1 MLLFE
6 NTGALEMEFLRTFGA
21 SVKNSD
27 NPIGFFGTGLK
38 YAIAVILRNK
48 GSIKIFSGLDEYNFT
63 VEEKILRGQ
72 PFEIVTMNGHTLGF
86 TTELGKTWEMWM
98 AYRELY
104 CNLLDEKGSLIHS
117 LKGMENGEENKT
129 KIYIEGLDQIYYDH
143 NKYFLDGTYDAL
155 SDGIEISNRPND
167 YQYYR
172 NVRVHN
178 EPSALTYN
186 YIKEVALTEDRTI
199 KYTST
204 LDNIAGSIVRLKD
217 KKLLKAALSAKEG
230 KLEHKF
236 NYKYCSGH
244 TEEFFEVTKSLGFDA
259 NFSAQAV
266 LAGKTSY
273 SDVPCAELTQ
283 REQEIFNKAVRTI
296 DSLNL
301 GFTKDPNYLF
311 IHGFPGERNK
321 LAEVVDDRVV
331 ISKDAFNS
339 DFTATLFEELVHL
352 NKGYYDC
359 SRDLQ
364 TYLFQMVI
372 KLAEE
377 NLIKLRG
384 TI

>member
-6 NTGALEMEFLRTFGA
+6 NIGVMEMEFLRTFGA
-21 SVKNSD
+21 SVKNTE

-63 VEEKILRGQ
+63 LEKKILRDQ
-72 PFEIVTMNGHTLGF
+72 PFEIVTMNSSSLGF
-86 TTELGKTWEMWM
+86 TSELGKTWEPWM

-104 CNLLDEKGSLIHS
+104 CNLLDEKGSLMHS
-117 LKGMENGEENKT
+117 LAGFENGEENKT
-129 KIYIEGLDQIYYDH
+129 KIYVEGLDQIYYDR
-143 NKYFLDGTYDAL
+143 NKYFLDGTHDAL
-155 SDGIEISNRPND
+155 SEGVEISNRPNQC
-167 YQYYR
+167 QYYR
-172 NVRVHN
+172 NVRIN
-178 EPSALTYN
+178 CEPSVLTYN
-186 YIKEVALTEDRTI
+186 FIKEVALTEDRTI
-199 KYTST
+199 KYTSS
-204 LDNIAGSIVRLKD
+204 LENIAGSIVRLKD

-230 KLEHKF
+230 TLEHKF
-236 NYKYCSGH
+236 NYKYFSGH
-244 TEEFFEVTKSLGFDA
+244 TEEFYEVTKSLGSDA

-266 LAGKTSY
+266 LAAKTSY
-273 SDVPCAELTQ
+273 SNVSCEELTQ

-311 IHGFPGERNK
+311 VHCFPGDNNK
-321 LAEVVDDRVV
+321 LAEVVDNRVV
-331 ISKDAFNS
+331 ISKEAFNS
-339 DFTATLFEELVHL
+339 DFTATLLEELVHL

-359 SRDLQ
+359 TRNLQ
-364 TYLFQMVI
+364 TYLFQMVV

-377 NLIKLRG
+377 NLIKLKG